1 MTAVLVSFSCYIES
15 SPTMAKTKPSDLL
28 TPLEARSPRWAP
40 GGGSQGV
47 SSAAVLLKAP
57 GTILPSSFP
66 LTFPRCNPDLEFCD
80 YHSLFLFFKKLVL
93 KLTLSLNFTKNI
105 IMLSFL

>member
-66 LTFPRCNPDLEFCD
+66 SSGVVLTSPEHITVSSLLPAAGGLSPDLLPSHF
-80 YHSLFLFFKKLVL
+80 
-93 KLTLSLNFTKNI
+93 
-105 IMLSFL
+105 